1 MKLKQWLK
9 EYHNL
14 SYAEYKALPY
24 SDRWAMEYDFQQ
36 FNRTQQIRS
45 HQEWRHMTDEEI
57 AENNIVMERE
67 RIRYETSLK
76 IGGIDNRGN
85 YTALSHRWEN
95 GRQENNNSIVPSNH
109 QLTTLYLQI
118 PF

>member
-14 SYAEYKALPY
+14 SYAEYKALPD

-57 AENNIVMERE
+57 AKNNIVMERE

-76 IGGIDNRGN
+76 IGGIDDRGN

-109 QLTTLYLQI
+109 QLITLYLQI